1 MRIIL
6 FGPPGCGK
14 GTQGDLISKKYG
26 FPKISTG
33 DLLRHEVQEGTPL
46 GKKAEVR
53 MAKGELVNDE
63 IVIKMIK
70 KRIAQPEYKKG
81 YILDGFP
88 RNVIQAQMLEEV
100 SQEQAEAVIEIYLN
114 DQTAKNRLGARRI
127 CSCCG
132 AIYNLFVKMPDKEE
146 TCVTCGEK
154 LNLREDDKPEV
165 IKERLKVYYEQ
176 TESLIDYYKRK
187 RIYYRVDGEGTI
199 ETVFR
204 NICSILDEKIANS
217 REVKF
222 AQ

>member
-114 DQTAKNRLGARRI
+114 
-127 CSCCG
+127 
-132 AIYNLFVKMPDKEE
+132 
-146 TCVTCGEK
+146 
-154 LNLREDDKPEV
+154 
-165 IKERLKVYYEQ
+165 
-176 TESLIDYYKRK
+176 
-187 RIYYRVDGEGTI
+187 
-199 ETVFR
+199 
-204 NICSILDEKIANS
+204 
-217 REVKF
+217 
-222 AQ
+222 